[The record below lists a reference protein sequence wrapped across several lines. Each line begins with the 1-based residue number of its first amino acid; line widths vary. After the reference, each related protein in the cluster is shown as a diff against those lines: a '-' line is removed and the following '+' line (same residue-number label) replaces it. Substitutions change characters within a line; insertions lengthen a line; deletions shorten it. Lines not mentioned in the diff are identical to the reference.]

1 VSKNGFNVLRAKS
14 ESDYDPL
21 TTFRAWGNADCRL
34 IYDKNIESIAALD
47 WIGPNLMY
55 GYQKTHRI
63 LTVSSRDVYQMIFWD
78 MDSNGSIYMVIYEQL
93 EDTPDEDGIVRMRL
107 PIGGVLFEAVPGEPN
122 KTKTTMVLEADL

>member
-1 VSKNGFNVLRAKS
+1 
-14 ESDYDPL
+14 
-21 TTFRAWGNADCRL
+21 
-34 IYDKNIESIAALD
+34 
-47 WIGPNLMY
+47 MY

-63 LTVSSRDVYQMIFWD
+63 LTVSSRDIYQMIFWD
-78 MDSNGSIYMVIYEQL
+78 MDSNGNIYMVIYEQL